1 MLIRFDAGDNRSNF
15 SSRIDHE
22 RGALNAHILAAVKT
36 FFLEHAKL
44 VRDALVFIGQER
56 IGQIEFLF
64 EFLLCGRLV
73 PGDAQHY
80 CAGSLDFLECV
91 AEPARFQ
98 RSTGR
103 VRLRIEEQDQ
113 VLAAKICE
121 RDFLAIFI
129 GKRELGRFII
139 NLHTV
144 FVLKSPMNLYRR
156 RTFPASLALL
166 LAFIF
171 ALTTFTFAQRRKPH
185 KLRATGLL
193 TLTTDPTGTTTAR
206 LTPITILD
214 QGRFED
220 ASIYK
225 ARPEP
230 MALDK
235 GVVYE
240 AQKSGVPVGYV
251 TILNAS
257 NQGIWTAL
265 GKWQPVT
272 EEAKKSGQ
280 PAHPA
285 GSGSSGDDRPILHRG
300 ENSSAEPAST
310 PPPVAAQATPTPEP
324 QQEEPEDP
332 DRPVLRRRS
341 PASSPTPQPAPA
353 ASTPTPAPQGAV
365 PSTPAPVAKSGTQT
379 FVAVSDAEPSDTRS
393 YEWKWK
399 SGDEQQ
405 AEAKMRKL
413 ALAQLPREN
422 AQLSESSMQNVV
434 IRAFDLDLSND
445 AVLVLT
451 AEVPGSYVTPG
462 HKGAP
467 GKFVSR
473 YITLIAKQNF
483 EGDLERLSASV
494 TDSSRLDVAPRL
506 ELIDA
511 VDVDGDGLAELLF
524 REYSFD
530 QKGFIIYGIG
540 RGAVTKVFEGATS
553 AIH

>member
-1 MLIRFDAGDNRSNF
+1 
-15 SSRIDHE
+15 
-22 RGALNAHILAAVKT
+22 
-36 FFLEHAKL
+36 
-44 VRDALVFIGQER
+44 
-56 IGQIEFLF
+56 
-64 EFLLCGRLV
+64 
-73 PGDAQHY
+73 
-80 CAGSLDFLECV
+80 
-91 AEPARFQ
+91 
-98 RSTGR
+98 
-103 VRLRIEEQDQ
+103 
-113 VLAAKICE
+113 
-121 RDFLAIFI
+121 
-129 GKRELGRFII
+129 
-139 NLHTV
+139 
-144 FVLKSPMNLYRR
+144 MNLYRR

-166 LAFIF
+166 LAFTYIF
-171 ALTTFTFAQRRKPH
+171 TTSTFAQRRKPH

-193 TLTTDPTGTTTAR
+193 TLTTDPTGTTTAK

-230 MALDK
+230 MALDR

-240 AQKSGVPVGYV
+240 AEKSGVPVGYV
-251 TILNAS
+251 TILSAA

-272 EEAKKSGQ
+272 EEAKKPEQ

-285 GSGSSGDDRPILHRG
+285 NAGTSGDDRPILHRG
-300 ENSSAEPAST
+300 GEESAQPSST
-310 PPPVAAQATPTPEP
+310 PAPAPPAQATPTPAP
-324 QQEEPEDP
+324 QEEEPEDP

-341 PASSPTPQPAPA
+341 PSTSPSPQPAPA

-365 PSTPAPVAKSGTQT
+365 PSPPVSVPKSGMQT
-379 FVAVSDAEPSDTRS
+379 FAAVSDAEPSDTRS
-393 YEWKWK
+393 YAWQWKP
-399 SGDEQQ
+399 GDQEK

-413 ALAQLPREN
+413 ALAQLPHEN
-422 AQLSESSMQNVV
+422 SQLTESSMQNVV

-445 AVLVLT
+445 AILVLT

-462 HKGAP
+462 HKGSP

-473 YITLIAKQNF
+473 YITLIARLNF
-483 EGDLERLSASV
+483 EGDLERMATSV

-530 QKGFIIYGIG
+530 QKGFIIYGVG

-553 AIH
+553 PIH

>member
-1 MLIRFDAGDNRSNF
+1 
-15 SSRIDHE
+15 
-22 RGALNAHILAAVKT
+22 
-36 FFLEHAKL
+36 
-44 VRDALVFIGQER
+44 
-56 IGQIEFLF
+56 
-64 EFLLCGRLV
+64 
-73 PGDAQHY
+73 
-80 CAGSLDFLECV
+80 
-91 AEPARFQ
+91 
-98 RSTGR
+98 
-103 VRLRIEEQDQ
+103 
-113 VLAAKICE
+113 
-121 RDFLAIFI
+121 
-129 GKRELGRFII
+129 
-139 NLHTV
+139 
-144 FVLKSPMNLYRR
+144 MNLYRR

-166 LAFIF
+166 LAF
-171 ALTTFTFAQRRKPH
+171 TFSVTISTFAQRRKPH

-193 TLTTDPTGTTTAR
+193 TLTSDPTGTTTAR

-225 ARPEP
+225 ASPEP

-240 AQKSGVPVGYV
+240 AEKSGVPVGYV
-251 TILNAS
+251 TILNSS

-272 EEAKKSGQ
+272 EEAKKPEQ
-280 PAHPA
+280 PAPA
-285 GSGSSGDDRPILHRG
+285 ANSSNSGDDRPILHRG
-300 ENSSAEPAST
+300 GDESAQPAST
-310 PPPVAAQATPTPEP
+310 PAPAPAQATPAPTPQE
-324 QQEEPEDP
+324 EEPEDP

-341 PASSPTPQPAPA
+341 PSSSPSPQPAA
-353 ASTPTPAPQGAV
+353 AESTPTPVPQGAV
-365 PSTPAPVAKSGTQT
+365 PTAPVSVPKSATQT

-393 YEWKWK
+393 YAWQWKP
-399 SGDEQQ
+399 GDQEK

-413 ALAQLPREN
+413 ALAQLPHEN
-422 AQLSESSMQNVV
+422 AQLTESSMQNVV

-445 AVLVLT
+445 AILVLT

-462 HKGAP
+462 HKGTP

-473 YITLIAKQNF
+473 YITLIARMNF
-483 EGDLERLSASV
+483 EGDLERMSASV

-530 QKGFIIYGIG
+530 QKGFIIYGAG

-553 AIH
+553 PLK

>member
-1 MLIRFDAGDNRSNF
+1 
-15 SSRIDHE
+15 
-22 RGALNAHILAAVKT
+22 
-36 FFLEHAKL
+36 
-44 VRDALVFIGQER
+44 
-56 IGQIEFLF
+56 
-64 EFLLCGRLV
+64 
-73 PGDAQHY
+73 
-80 CAGSLDFLECV
+80 
-91 AEPARFQ
+91 
-98 RSTGR
+98 
-103 VRLRIEEQDQ
+103 
-113 VLAAKICE
+113 
-121 RDFLAIFI
+121 
-129 GKRELGRFII
+129 
-139 NLHTV
+139 
-144 FVLKSPMNLYRR
+144 MNLYRR

-166 LAFIF
+166 LAF
-171 ALTTFTFAQRRKPH
+171 TFSLSSGAFAQRRKPH

-193 TLTTDPTGTTTAR
+193 TLTTDPSGTTTAR

-230 MALDK
+230 MALST

-251 TILNAS
+251 TLESAA

-272 EEAKKSGQ
+272 QEAKKPEQ
-280 PAHPA
+280 PAHP
-285 GSGSSGDDRPILHRG
+285 SSSSSSGDDRPILHRG
-300 ENSSAEPAST
+300 ADSSAQPAST
-310 PPPVAAQATPTPEP
+310 PAPAQAQATPTPAP
-324 QQEEPEDP
+324 QEEEPEDP

-341 PASSPTPQPAPA
+341 PAASATPQPAPVA

-365 PSTPAPVAKSGTQT
+365 TSAPMSAPKSGTQT

-393 YEWKWK
+393 YAFQWKP
-399 SGDEQQ
+399 GDQEK
-405 AEAKMRKL
+405 AEEKMRKL
-413 ALAQLPREN
+413 ALAQLPKEN
-422 AQLSESSMQNVV
+422 AQLTEGSLQNVV

-462 HKGAP
+462 HKGTP

-473 YITLIAKQNF
+473 YITLIARLNF
-483 EGDLERLSASV
+483 EGDLERMATSV

-530 QKGFIIYGIG
+530 QKGFIIYGVG

-553 AIH
+553 PIKSPAQ